1 MTVPPGNEWMHIIE
15 DVRCDECYFYV
26 KSYIKLHV
34 KTKVKL
40 INALSAPTLS
50 HPKSIAI

>member
-1 MTVPPGNEWMHIIE
+1 MTDPRGNEWMHLIE

-26 KSYIKLHV
+26 ESYIKLHV

-50 HPKSIAI
+50 HSKFIAI